1 MKKLNFKNNDDLLKK
16 VLKTWFA
23 YDLAVLYPNLDQD
36 EQIRLL
42 SLINI
47 DKLSDMFVEL
57 DSNDQVDLLNLLEVN
72 RKKSLLKN
80 LESDD
85 LKEFFEEFNDDE
97 KDEYIKYLPKIK
109 AKTLNLLL
117 QYDEDLA
124 ASIMTTDFIL
134 VSKNDSIK
142 DATYKVITNSK
153 DSDYIDTIFVIDD
166 DKKIVGAIDLKQ
178 LIMARPLDKLE
189 DIMLSDLHFVY
200 EDESIEKAIQTVSDY
215 DRNVIP
221 VLDKD
226 DHVIG
231 IITAD
236 DIFDEIIEDTEY
248 DYQKMALLQDHDSQS
263 TAFKRTKQ
271 RLPWLMIA
279 VILNLLIAIFLSVFE
294 ATLIEVTA
302 LVLFQP
308 LILGMAGNI
317 GTQSL
322 AVTILGLHLKDIEF
336 DKLPKKH
343 VIKEVLVGLMNSL
356 LLGIA
361 SFIFATIFLTLLPT
375 TGSQLPYQI
384 GFVVFLA
391 VFISM
396 FVSAIIGVFVPII
409 LTKFDQ
415 DPAAASGPIMTTIN
429 DLIALVIYFGVATI
443 AFL

>member
-57 DSNDQVDLLNLLEVN
+57 DSNDQIDLLNLLEVN